1 MSADVTQV
9 IWWAF
14 FIRKRLKKGLNPIE
28 VDVNDYHQK
37 NCGSLTEMEFIFL
50 NIASTYLFLLN
61 LYLLKMI
68 YAHCAEDFLVLVL
81 GKIILCA

>member
-37 NCGSLTEMEFIFL
+37 KCWNLIEMEFIF
-50 NIASTYLFLLN
+50 
-61 LYLLKMI
+61 
-68 YAHCAEDFLVLVL
+68 
-81 GKIILCA
+81 

>member
-14 FIRKRLKKGLNPIE
+14 FISKRLKKGLNPIE

-37 NCGSLTEMEFIFL
+37 KCWSLIEMEFIFL
-50 NIASTYLFLLN
+50 DIASTYLFLLN
-61 LYLLKMI
+61 LYLLKI
-68 YAHCAEDFLVLVL
+68 TYAHCAEEFLVLVL
-81 GKIILCA
+81 GKIV

>member
-14 FIRKRLKKGLNPIE
+14 FISKRLKKGLNPIE

-37 NCGSLTEMEFIFL
+37 NCGSLTEMEFIFFKYRINL
-50 NIASTYLFLLN
+50 FIFTKFVST
-61 LYLLKMI
+61 
-68 YAHCAEDFLVLVL
+68 
-81 GKIILCA
+81 